1 MFSKKKSVK
10 MLNYH
15 SGKLTSAS
23 SYRFIRVR
31 NLGLAPL
38 RNLRSVSRDETVH
51 MLKTGVDSDF
61 YVFLCFFYIT
71 QCHFPLITLK

>member
-23 SYRFIRVR
+23 SYVFIRVR
-31 NLGLAPL
+31 NLDLAPL

-51 MLKTGVDSDF
+51 ML
-61 YVFLCFFYIT
+61 
-71 QCHFPLITLK
+71 

>member
-23 SYRFIRVR
+23 SYVFIRVR
-31 NLGLAPL
+31 NLDLAPL

-51 MLKTGVDSDF
+51 WRRFRFG
-61 YVFLCFFYIT
+61 CFFFAFFI
-71 QCHFPLITLK
+71 